1 MRTLTACAESW
12 PLIEP
17 FIISRLTQTM
27 AELAVVEIAEDGLIG
42 RGESERADAFDPGAP
57 IAMAEIESA
66 RAAIEGG
73 IGREE
78 LLEAMPAGAGRSAV
92 DAALWDLEAKR
103 AGCRAWELAGLAPP
117 TPIET
122 AYTISFGDPEVMAAA
137 AARHADRPLL
147 KLKLGGAGDLD
158 RVAAVRAAAPKAR
171 LIADANQAWNG
182 EILEPY
188 LRGLAEAGVE
198 LLEQPLP
205 PDAEHLLA
213 GLERPL
219 PVCADESFTDRAS
232 LATLAGRYDCVNI
245 KLDKAGGLTESLA
258 LVQASRAAGFGVM
271 VGCMVGTSLSMAPAL
286 LVAGQA
292 DFVDLDGPLLL
303 AKDRDPGLTYRGST
317 IDPAAAELW
326 G

>member
-1 MRTLTACAESW
+1 MRSLTVRAESW

-17 FIISRLTQTM
+17 FVISRLTQTM
-27 AELAVVEIAEDGLIG
+27 AELAVVEITEDGLVG
-42 RGESERADAFDPGAP
+42 RGESERADAFEPGAP
-57 IAMAEIESA
+57 IAMDEIEAA

-73 IGREE
+73 IGRAE
-78 LLEAMPAGAGRSAV
+78 LLAAMPAGAGRSAV

-103 AGCRAWELAGLAPP
+103 AGRPAWQLAGLAQPA
-117 TPIET
+117 PILT
-122 AYTISFGDPEVMAAA
+122 AYTISLGDPETMAAVA
-137 AARHADRPLL
+137 KRHAARPLL
-147 KLKLGGAGDLD
+147 KLKLGGVGDLE

-171 LIADANQAWNG
+171 LIADANQAWDG
-182 EILEPY
+182 ELLEPY

-205 PDAEHLLA
+205 PELEHLLA
-213 GLERPL
+213 EVERPL
-219 PVCADESFTDRAS
+219 PVCADESFTDSAS
-232 LATLAGRYDCVNI
+232 LPALVGRYDCVNI

-258 LVQASRAAGFGVM
+258 LAAAARAAGFGVM

-286 LVAGQA
+286 LVAGLA

-303 AKDRDPGLTYRGST
+303 AEDREPGLTYRGSM
-317 IDPAAAELW
+317 IDPAPPELW

>member
-1 MRTLTACAESW
+1 MRSLTARAESW

-17 FIISRLTQTM
+17 FVISRLTQTT
-27 AELAVVEIAEDGLIG
+27 AELAVVEIAEDGPEGYLVG
-42 RGESERADAFDPGAP
+42 RGESERAEAFDSKAP
-57 IAMAEIESA
+57 IALDEIEAA
-66 RAAIEGG
+66 RAAIE
-73 IGREE
+73 
-78 LLEAMPAGAGRSAV
+78 LLDAMPAGAGRSAV

-103 AGCRAWELAGLAPP
+103 AGRPAWQLAGLAPP
-117 TPIET
+117 APILT
-122 AYTISFGDPEVMAAA
+122 AYTISLGSPEVMAAA
-137 AARHADRPLL
+137 ATRNAARPLL

-158 RVAAVRAAAPKAR
+158 RVAAVRAAAPNAR
-171 LIADANQAWNG
+171 LIADANQAWDG
-182 EILEPY
+182 DILEPY

-205 PDAEHLLA
+205 PALEHLLA
-213 GLERPL
+213 EVERPL

-232 LATLAGRYDCVNI
+232 LLALAGRYDCVNI

-258 LVQASRAAGFGVM
+258 LAGAARAAGLGVM

-286 LVAGQA
+286 LVAGLA

-303 AKDRDPGLTYRGST
+303 AEDRNPGLTYRGSL
-317 IDPAAAELW
+317 IDPAAPELW

>member
-1 MRTLTACAESW
+1 MRSLTARAESW

-17 FIISRLTQTM
+17 FVISRLTQSM
-27 AELAVVEIAEDGLIG
+27 AELAVVEIAEDGHIG

-57 IAMAEIESA
+57 IAMEEIEA
-66 RAAIEGG
+66 VRAAVEAG
-73 IGREE
+73 IGREA

-103 AGCRAWELAGLAPP
+103 AGRRAWELAGLAPP
-117 TPIET
+117 LPIET
-122 AYTISFGDPEVMAAA
+122 AYTIGLGSPEAMAAA
-137 AARHADRPLL
+137 AARHAARPQL
-147 KLKLGGAGDLD
+147 KLKLGGAGDLE

-171 LIADANQAWNG
+171 LIADANQAWDG
-182 EILEPY
+182 EILAPY
-188 LRGLAEAGVE
+188 LHGLAQAGVE

-213 GLERPL
+213 ELERPL
-219 PVCADESFTDRAS
+219 AVCADESFTDRAS
-232 LATLAGRYDCVNI
+232 LSALAGCYDCVNI

-258 LVQASRAAGFGVM
+258 LARAARAAGLGVM
-271 VGCMVGTSLSMAPAL
+271 VGCMVGTSLSIAPAL
-286 LVAGQA
+286 LVAGHA

-303 AKDRDPGLTYRGST
+303 AEDRDPGLTYRGSQ
-317 IDPAAAELW
+317 IDPAPPELW